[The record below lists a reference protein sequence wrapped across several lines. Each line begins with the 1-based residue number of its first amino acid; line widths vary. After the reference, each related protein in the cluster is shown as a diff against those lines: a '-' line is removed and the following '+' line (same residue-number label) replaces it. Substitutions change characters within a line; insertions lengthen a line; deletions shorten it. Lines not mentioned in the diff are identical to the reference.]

1 MQKQMKSLEQ
11 SWWLEHPNHA
21 PTWYSTAG
29 GQFLGDQFSAAQIT
43 QHYRIRADLSFLDC
57 SWWNEDLR
65 KCVHGSL
72 DGVTLDA
79 WHRVQ
84 DLLCQFGLLSQGVQD
99 RALLLS
105 IRRTHNTGVTK
116 NDDITHINDCVF
128 ILYSTWITQSFHLRT
143 SLIISSFTLKQQCD
157 KLVVVCLL
165 NCDFQ
170 WSTFGQLRL
179 SYITKLQSQTL
190 VCHLLS

>member
-1 MQKQMKSLEQ
+1 MQKQMKNLDIMVTWAPKSCSHLVQAQLEDC
-11 SWWLEHPNHA
+11 SW
-21 PTWYSTAG
+21 
-29 GQFLGDQFSAAQIT
+29 GDQFSAAQIT
-43 QHYRIRADLSFLDC
+43 QHYRICADLSFLDC

-116 NDDITHINDCVF
+116 NDDITHINDG
-128 ILYSTWITQSFHLRT
+128 ILIQHINHSV
-143 SLIISSFTLKQQCD
+143 ISSLNFSNHFNFYSKTAVWQAGSGLSF
-157 KLVVVCLL
+157 KLY
-165 NCDFQ
+165 
-170 WSTFGQLRL
+170 L
-179 SYITKLQSQTL
+179 SGIHFWPTET
-190 VCHLLS
+190 